1 MKRPAGEDGP
11 RVSAFGR
18 MGEWPDGLGAN
29 PLRVVLQLKGWRLV
43 PCLEEKT
50 LPADTG
56 FEEVLPADLEGSS
69 LDGYLT
75 ADSRTLLI
83 DETHNR
89 ALARSGANERRLITR
104 AMALNGRSREAPAL
118 DRERIRRASTPRFS
132 PPS

>member
-11 RVSAFGR
+11 KVSAFGR

-29 PLRVVLQLKGWRLV
+29 PLRVILQLKGWRLV

-69 LDGYLT
+69 LGGYLA
-75 ADSRTLLI
+75 ADRRTMLI
-83 DETHNR
+83 VEARNG
-89 ALARSGANERRLITR
+89 ALVRTNERRLITR

-118 DRERIRRASTPRFS
+118 DREQIRRASTPRFS